1 METLMRLLRLGVLLA
16 VAVSVTGCAGLK
28 IVGGGVTVSDSGGS
42 SATIIISSSDRD
54 IIARYYAH
62 RKVKRMPPGLAK
74 RNQLP
79 HGLAKRDTL
88 PRGLQARRLPADLVR
103 QLSPAPAGY
112 VRVIAGAD
120 VVLMNSKTRVVMDI
134 YRDIVR

>member
-1 METLMRLLRLGVLLA
+1 MRLLKLGVLLV
-16 VAVSVTGCAGLK
+16 VAVSVTGCAGLE
-28 IVGGGVTVSDSGGS
+28 IAGGGVTMSDRGS

-54 IIARYYAH
+54 IIYRYYVH
-62 RKVKRMPPGLAK
+62 RKEKRMPPGLAK

-88 PRGLQARRLPADLVR
+88 PRGLYERRLPAELVR

-112 VRVIAGAD
+112 VRVIVGTD

-134 YRDIVR
+134 YRDVVR